1 MGMFDNYPQPTD
13 YIPNNIFKAHR
24 HFCLN
29 IMTGEST
36 THTFEIPFDVSK
48 ETLDVEII
56 YKLGLN
62 VVLTKPNEEIEVL
75 KKDKCNFSYVSCKL
89 TPEETLLFK
98 DTLLDTHVQLKF
110 TMKDGTTM
118 YSEIYK
124 VNVKDSL
131 PIGGE

>member
-1 MGMFDNYPQPTD
+1 MAEMFENYPQPAD
-13 YIPNNIFKAHR
+13 YIPNNRPKAHR

-36 THTFEIPFDVSK
+36 THTFEIPFDVSE
-48 ETLDVEII
+48 ETLNVEII

-62 VVLTKPNEEIEVL
+62 VVLTKQGKVEVL
-75 KKDKCNFSYVSCKL
+75 KKDKCNFSSVSCEL
-89 TPEETLLFK
+89 EPEDTLLFK

-110 TMKDGTTM
+110 TMTDGSTM

-131 PIGGE
+131 LSGGE